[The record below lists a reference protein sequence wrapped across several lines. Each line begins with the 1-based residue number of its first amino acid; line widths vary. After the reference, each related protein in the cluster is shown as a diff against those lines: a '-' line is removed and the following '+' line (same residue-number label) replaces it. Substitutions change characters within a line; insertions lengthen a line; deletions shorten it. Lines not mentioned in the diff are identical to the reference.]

1 VAKGEL
7 TRARILEQALPLASR
22 LGLDGLT
29 LGVLAE
35 ALGLSKSGLYAHFRS
50 KEALLLAL
58 LEHTRN
64 RFVSHAASY
73 MEGRAKG
80 LDTLRAYLRA
90 WLDWVALPELPA
102 GCPILGAAF
111 ELEDLE
117 GPPREHI
124 LEIQRA
130 SRDALRKMLLAA
142 IGEGELD
149 ESAPV
154 RQIIF
159 ELRGIAL
166 AFHQELRLMRDPEAR
181 ALADAAIE
189 GLLSRY
195 SPSKMKGR
203 RGCREA
209 RR

>member
-1 VAKGEL
+1 VAKGDL

-58 LEHTRN
+58 LEHTKT
-64 RFVSHAASY
+64 RFMVHAASY
-73 MEGRAKG
+73 MEGRARG
-80 LDTLRAYLRA
+80 LSTLRAYLRA

-102 GCPILGAAF
+102 GCPILGASF

-117 GPPREHI
+117 GPPRECI
-124 LEIQRA
+124 LEIQRT
-130 SRDALRKMLLAA
+130 SRDALRSMLLAA
-142 IGEGELD
+142 IEEGELD
-149 ESAPV
+149 EAAPV
-154 RQIIF
+154 RQIVF
-159 ELRGIAL
+159 ELRGMAL
-166 AFHQELRLMRDPEAR
+166 AFHQELRLMRDPKAR
-181 ALADAAIE
+181 ALADVAIE

-195 SPSKMKGR
+195 PPSRTKRR
-203 RGCREA
+203 RGCRAAA
-209 RR
+209 R